1 MEKREDREMTERK
14 GEREKERGDL
24 IFRMQA
30 SVSHVHMISGH
41 DRTHHLMKS
50 KPYSHRTPHPV
61 LLKSRV
67 TASNGA

>member
-30 SVSHVHMISGH
+30 SVSHVHMIEH
-41 DRTHHLMKS
+41 TI
-50 KPYSHRTPHPV
+50 
-61 LLKSRV
+61 
-67 TASNGA
+67 